1 MNQSTKRP
9 HIINT
14 ALLWEYD
21 LDTFNYDKS
30 YKIVI
35 ERVLQM
41 GNLEEW
47 RNMVNYYSTEQILD
61 TIEWSAQLDQR
72 DKEFSRFF
80 LKSGFLHRAA

>member
-1 MNQSTKRP
+1 MQKTKP

-21 LDTFNYDKS
+21 LDTFNYEKS

-35 ERVLQM
+35 ERILQM

-47 RNMVNYYSTEQILD
+47 RNMVRLPLISSKILMK
-61 TIEWSAQLDQR
+61 TLIRLSFCNR
-72 DKEFSRFF
+72 YR
-80 LKSGFLHRAA
+80 

>member
-1 MNQSTKRP
+1 MEQKRP
-9 HIINT
+9 HIINQ

-35 ERVLQM
+35 ERVLQL

-47 RNMVNYYSTEQILD
+47 RNMVNYYTKEQILE
-61 TIEWSAQLDQR
+61 TIEWSAQLDKR
-72 DKEFSRFF
+72 DKDFSKFF
-80 LKSGFLHRAA
+80 LTSGFLHAA

>member
-1 MNQSTKRP
+1 MLKTKP

-21 LDTFNYDKS
+21 VDTFNYEKS

-35 ERVLQM
+35 ERVLQL

-47 RNMVNYYSTEQILD
+47 RNMVKFYKQEQILE
-61 TIEWSAQLDQR
+61 TISWSAQLDQR
-72 DKEFSRFF
+72 DKDFSKFF
-80 LKSGFLHRAA
+80 LASEFLHAA